1 MFMLLV
7 SIQLQKCHYK
17 SNRCSIFHDSFVW
30 RTETNQWGRVNDDTL
45 RIWSVVTGEMRPS
58 RLNRLCLMMFS
69 KPETLHPQAGSLH
82 WSWHSYRWG
91 GRGWS
96 SPHPPLLNNT
106 RRKML
111 EHYCVWQ
118 TEQKHTR
125 KLRTICLFHKP
136 HVSQSAT
143 DVTKMSLHNLC

>member
-1 MFMLLV
+1 MSVIIRTPKEIFSGMFMLLV
-7 SIQLQKCHYK
+7 SIRLQKCHYK
-17 SNRCSIFHDSFVW
+17 SNQCSIFHLCEEQRQMRKSKCWQVANMKCCNRW
-30 RTETNQWGRVNDDTL
+30 N
-45 RIWSVVTGEMRPS
+45 RPS
-58 RLNRLCLMMFS
+58 TLIRLCLMMFS
-69 KPETLHPQAGSLH
+69 KPETLRPQAGSLH

-96 SPHPPLLNNT
+96 WPHPPLLNNT

-111 EHYCVWQ
+111 HLSNR
-118 TEQKHTR
+118 TR
-125 KLRTICLFHKP
+125 KWRTFHKP